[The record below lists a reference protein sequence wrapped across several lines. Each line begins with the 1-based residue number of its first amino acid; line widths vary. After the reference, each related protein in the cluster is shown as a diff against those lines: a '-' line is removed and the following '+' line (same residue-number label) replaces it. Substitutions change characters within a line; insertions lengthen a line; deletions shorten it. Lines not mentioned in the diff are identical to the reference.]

1 MSNLP
6 YALGAMI
13 KDLDGLYSTAYV
25 LEPTTGRVNIKEHRN
40 IALGHPI
47 ARHLTTEKVYAATLI
62 WCPHVFDIEG
72 FGDRRVK
79 YLFYSRP
86 IYQSPKLKMVKLLIW
101 RRVRTDHL
109 SNYRRREG
117 HG

>member
-6 YALGAMI
+6 YAFGAMI
-13 KDLDGLYSTAYV
+13 KDLDGLYATAYV

-72 FGDRRVK
+72 FRRSTSQVFI
-79 YLFYSRP
+79 LFAPY
-86 IYQSPKLKMVKLLIW
+86 
-101 RRVRTDHL
+101 L
-109 SNYRRREG
+109 SNP
-117 HG
+117 